1 MGTSIYPQLSNWETQ
16 SGCLTSTLE
25 GCDRRSDHEPS
36 NKQRQSAY
44 VTSGV
49 SIPLVTYVQAGGKK
63 KTSSESRGC
72 VEEREGGWKKKEK
85 EILLHKEQV

>member
-25 GCDRRSDHEPS
+25 GRDRRSGHEPS

-49 SIPLVTYVQAGGKK
+49 SIPLATYVQAGGKK
-63 KTSSESRGC
+63 TSFESRGC
-72 VEEREGGWKKKEK
+72 VEEREGGWKKREK